1 MTAPAPQIEWTEQQ
15 DAQLRQWR
23 SEAVSYKLCGEKLGG
38 ISSGAVARRCKALGL
53 PIVNAPPDM
62 RPRPPP
68 AEPKRDHHAQP
79 LKDNAVTLAVLPS
92 LHHPLPGYV
101 ACAPDGTAIPATLR
115 PTADEAWRAA
125 GADYQLH
132 RGWHVCRC
140 MVLLAE
146 RLDDS
151 D

>member
-1 MTAPAPQIEWTEQQ
+1 MSTPAKPIDWTEQQ

-23 SEAVSYKLCGEKLGG
+23 AEGMSYKQCGEKLGR
-38 ISSGAVARRCKALGL
+38 ISSGAVARRCKGLGL
-53 PIVNAPPDM
+53 PIVNSPPDM
-62 RPRPPP
+62 KPRPSPV
-68 AEPKRDHHAQP
+68 EPKRDHHAQP
-79 LKDNAVTLAVLPS
+79 LKDNAVTLATLPS

-101 ACAPDGTAIPATLR
+101 AVAPDGVAIAATLR

-146 RLDDS
+146 RLEDC
-151 D
+151 